1 MVLFT
6 DQLGPASDLYVTNIQ
21 LGSVLIS
28 WLAPFSLDITNSD
41 LDIWYTVIINTP
53 PAGDNLT
60 HTEHHNITKTFFNF
74 TFPDARSEGMYEIE
88 IIPFNDFGRAL
99 HSIRMSLYVM
109 RTDNEQGHPPNNSSC
124 DTITNVTAQ
133 LTTGKIFNNM
143 IIVLKFLL

>member
-6 DQLGPASDLYVTNIQ
+6 DQLEPASDLYVTNIQ

-53 PAGDNLT
+53 LVGDNLT
-60 HTEHHNITKTFFNF
+60 HTEHYNITKTFFNV
-74 TFPDARSEGMYEIE
+74 TIPDGSSEGMYEIE
-88 IIPFNDFGRAL
+88 ITPFNDLGRAI
-99 HSIRMSLYVM
+99 HSTRMSLYVM
-109 RTDNEQGHPPNNSSC
+109 TTDNEQGHPPNNSSC

-133 LTTGKIFNNM
+133 LTTGKIFNNSY
-143 IIVLKFLL
+143 VKSLL

>member
-53 PAGDNLT
+53 LVGDNLT
-60 HTEHHNITKTFFNF
+60 HTEHYNITKTFFNV
-74 TFPDARSEGMYEIE
+74 TIPDGSSEGMYEIE
-88 IIPFNDFGRAL
+88 IIPFNDLGRAI
-99 HSIRMSLYVM
+99 HSTRMSLYVM
-109 RTDNEQGHPPNNSSC
+109 TTDNEQGHPPNNSSC

-133 LTTGKIFNNM
+133 LTTGKIFNNSY
-143 IIVLKFLL
+143 VKKN

>member
-6 DQLGPASDLYVTNIQ
+6 DQLEPASDLYVTNIQ

-53 PAGDNLT
+53 LVGDNLT
-60 HTEHHNITKTFFNF
+60 HTEHYNITKTFFNV
-74 TFPDARSEGMYEIE
+74 TIPDGSSEGMYEIE
-88 IIPFNDFGRAL
+88 ITPFNDLGRAI
-99 HSIRMSLYVM
+99 HSTRMSLYVM
-109 RTDNEQGHPPNNSSC
+109 TTDNEQGHPPNNSSC

-133 LTTGKIFNNM
+133 LTTGKIFNNSY
-143 IIVLKFLL
+143 VKKN